1 MSIVKNTKVIVIS
14 IFIIFFFTQSKA
26 ELKFV
31 FVDMDRIMKE
41 SVVGKSLLQQLDK
54 ADNKNKKIFSE
65 SRKNLATKRDKI
77 TSQKNILSKEEY
89 EKKVIAINKEFE
101 FFQSDAQKKVTL
113 LRKGRDAAM
122 KKILNELQKILAEYS
137 KKNELTFIIDQKN
150 IIIGR
155 ADLNIT
161 KDILKLLDAKIKK
174 ISLN

>member
-1 MSIVKNTKVIVIS
+1 MSLKKYFKFIVVS
-14 IFIIFFFTQSKA
+14 IFIILFSTQIKA
-26 ELKFV
+26 EQKIV
-31 FVDMDRIMKE
+31 FVDMDRVMKE
-41 SVVGKSLLQQLDK
+41 SAVGKSLLQQLDK

-137 KKNELTFIIDQKN
+137 KKTN
-150 IIIGR
+150 
-155 ADLNIT
+155 
-161 KDILKLLDAKIKK
+161 
-174 ISLN
+174 